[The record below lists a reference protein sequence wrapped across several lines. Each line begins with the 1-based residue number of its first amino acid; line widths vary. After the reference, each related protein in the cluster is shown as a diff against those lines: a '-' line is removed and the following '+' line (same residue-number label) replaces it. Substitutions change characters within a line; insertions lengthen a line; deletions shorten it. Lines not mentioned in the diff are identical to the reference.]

1 MKKEGKDNR
10 ISKET
15 IDIVQKGEPVLRKI
29 AEKVSVADIKTEK
42 IQKILKDMSL
52 ALELQDDGV
61 AIAAPQIAI
70 PLRIFV
76 VSKKVEI
83 MLKGLEE
90 APEVEKAKIKDVI
103 YINPEINKLSK
114 TKQILDEGCLSVRPI
129 FGKVER
135 SEKATVTAYDE
146 NGKKFTRGGSGLLA
160 QIFQHEIDHLNGIL
174 FIDKATDLVEVLPP
188 QNNE

>member
-1 MKKEGKDNR
+1 MKREGKDNR
-10 ISKET
+10 ISKE
-15 IDIVQKGEPVLRKI
+15 IIEIVQKGEPVLRKI

-52 ALELQDDGV
+52 ALELQADGV

-83 MLKGLEE
+83 MLKDLEE
-90 APEVEKAKIKDVI
+90 APEAEKAKIKDGI

-114 TKQILDEGCLSVRPI
+114 KKQKLDEGCLSVRPI

-174 FIDKATDLVEVLPP
+174 FIDKATDLIEVLPK
-188 QNNE
+188 NNE

>member
-90 APEVEKAKIKDVI
+90 APEAEKGKIKDAI

-160 QIFQHEIDHLNGIL
+160 QIFQHEIDHLDGIL